1 MDPTQPVEPGIPR
14 DEPEIVPNSPGA
26 GSAPMTYQPAA
37 AAVTR
42 PRAPGVVIACGVILL
57 VLAVLA
63 LLWTVLF
70 FVYGALITSI
80 TSAVQSDPNFGSVQ
94 FGPMAEAMR
103 PVLYGV
109 AFVIFCLA
117 LAHFAAGIGVLG
129 RRGWARI
136 TGLVL
141 AVLGLGANL
150 IGLISILASASSTRQ
165 QLLSN
170 GVVVDP
176 VPGIVFAIV
185 IFISFGA
192 AYFFV
197 LITLARRGRDF
208 M

>member
-1 MDPTQPVEPGIPR
+1 MYANAG
-14 DEPEIVPNSPGA
+14 PGA
-26 GSAPMTYQPAA
+26 TEV
-37 AAVTR
+37 AVR
-42 PRAPGVVIACGVILL
+42 PHAPGVVIACGVILL

-80 TSAVQSDPNFGSVQ
+80 TSAVQSDPGQFGSVQ
-94 FGPMAEAMR
+94 FGPVAEAMR
-103 PVLYGV
+103 PVIYGV

-150 IGLISILASASSTRQ
+150 IGLVSILASAGSTRQ
-165 QLLSN
+165 QLLSS
-170 GVVVDP
+170 GVEVDP
-176 VPGIVFAIV
+176 VPGIVLAAVVFL
-185 IFISFGA
+185 SFGA

>member
-1 MDPTQPVEPGIPR
+1 VDPTEPA
-14 DEPEIVPNSPGA
+14 VPSAAPA
-26 GSAPMTYQPAA
+26 PSAPVYATASAGATEVAA
-37 AAVTR
+37 R
-42 PRAPGVVIACGVILL
+42 PHAPGVVIACGVILL

-80 TSAVQSDPNFGSVQ
+80 TSAVQSDPGQFGSVQ
-94 FGPMAEAMR
+94 FGPVAEAMR
-103 PVLYGV
+103 PVIYGV

-150 IGLISILASASSTRQ
+150 IGLVSILASAGSTRQ
-165 QLLSN
+165 QLLSS
-170 GVVVDP
+170 GVEVDP
-176 VPGIVFAIV
+176 VPGIVLAAVVFL
-185 IFISFGA
+185 SFGA